1 MNLIYKVGKGLI
13 YLHINKKI
21 KRSNIIKIGQEVL
34 RTESMALNKLTKNLN
49 KSFVDA
55 VELISQ
61 QNGKLIISGVGKSGN
76 IAAKIAASFTSTG
89 IPAIY
94 LNPVDASHGDMGI
107 IQKNDVLI
115 ILSNSGESNELADL
129 INFSKK
135 KKLKIISITS
145 THKSLLAKN
154 SDINLILPNHKEADK
169 LQTIPTTS
177 TTMSLALGDALCCS
191 VLSLRKFDKNSFS
204 ELHPGGKI
212 GKKLKT
218 LNEIMDTDI
227 PIIGSNSSIVDAVLV
242 MTEKKYGCA
251 VVLDKNKKIKGIITD
266 GDLRRSIGKINMTEK
281 ATKIMKNK
289 PIIAKSDL
297 LISSAIV
304 LMNKHSIT
312 SLIVAKLNKPIGIV
326 NLKKCLD
333 ND

>member
-1 MNLIYKVGKGLI
+1 MNKSK
-13 YLHINKKI
+13 
-21 KRSNIIKIGQEVL
+21 IIKIGQDVL
-34 RTESMALNKLTKNLN
+34 KLESQALDRLSQSLNKN
-49 KSFVDA
+49 FVKA

-61 QNGKLIISGVGKSGN
+61 LNGKLIITGVGKSGN
-76 IAAKIAASFTSTG
+76 ISAKIAASFTSTG

-107 IQKNDVLI
+107 VENKDVLI
-115 ILSNSGESNELADL
+115 VLSNSGETHELADL

-135 KKLKIISITS
+135 RKIKIISITS
-145 THKSLLAKN
+145 KNKSLLTKN

-191 VLSLRKFDKNSFS
+191 VLSLREFDKKSFR

-218 LNEIMDTDI
+218 ISEIMDTDI
-227 PIIGSNSSIVDAVLV
+227 PTISHNSSIVDAVLI
-242 MTEKKYGCA
+242 MTEKKYGCV
-251 VVLDKNKKIKGIITD
+251 VVLGKDKKIKGIITD
-266 GDLRRSIGKINMTEK
+266 GDLRRSISSIDIKEK
-281 ATKIMKNK
+281 ATKIMKSK
-289 PIIAKSDL
+289 PIVATGDL

-312 SLIVAKLNKPIGIV
+312 SLIIVRNNKPVGIV
-326 NLKKCLD
+326 NIKKCLD

>member
-1 MNLIYKVGKGLI
+1 MNKS
-13 YLHINKKI
+13 KI
-21 KRSNIIKIGQEVL
+21 KKVGQEVIKL
-34 RTESMALNKLTKNLN
+34 ESIALAKLS
-49 KSFVDA
+49 KSLDKDFIKA
-55 VELISQ
+55 VELISK
-61 QNGKLIISGVGKSGN
+61 QNGKIIVSGVGKSGN
-76 IAAKIAASFTSTG
+76 IAGKIAASFTSTG

-107 IQKNDVLI
+107 VEKNDVLI
-115 ILSNSGESNELADL
+115 ILSNSGETHELADL

-135 KKLKIISITS
+135 KKIKIISITS
-145 THKSLLAKN
+145 SKDSLLSKN
-154 SDINLILPNHKEADK
+154 SDIGLVLPPHSEADK

-191 VLSLRKFDKNSFS
+191 VLSLRKFDKKSFS

-218 LNEIMDTDI
+218 LNEIMDIDI
-227 PIIGSNSSIVDAVLV
+227 PIIQSNSSIIDAVLM
-242 MTEKKYGCA
+242 MTEKKYGCV
-251 VVLDKNKKIKGIITD
+251 VVLDRNKEIKGIITD
-266 GDLRRSIGKINMTEK
+266 GDLRRSIEKIDMKEK
-281 ATKIMKNK
+281 ATNIMKNR
-289 PIIAKSDL
+289 PIVATSDL

-312 SLIVAKLNKPIGIV
+312 SLIVARQNKPIGIV
-326 NLKKCLD
+326 NIKKCLE

>member
-1 MNLIYKVGKGLI
+1 MNELKIKKVGKDV
-13 YLHINKKI
+13 I
-21 KRSNIIKIGQEVL
+21 KL
-34 RTESMALNKLTKNLN
+34 ESIALAKLS
-49 KSFVDA
+49 KSIDKDFVKA

-61 QNGKLIISGVGKSGN
+61 NNGKVIISGVGKSGN
-76 IAAKIAASFTSTG
+76 IAGKIAASFTSTG

-107 IQKNDVLI
+107 VEKNDVLI
-115 ILSNSGESNELADL
+115 ILSNSGESHELSDL

-145 THKSLLAKN
+145 TSKSLLSKN
-154 SDINLILPNHKEADK
+154 SDISLILPSHKEADK

-191 VLSLRKFDKNSFS
+191 VLSLRKFDKKSFI

-218 LNEIMDTDI
+218 LGEIMDTDL
-227 PIIGSNSSIVDAVLV
+227 PIINNQSSIIDAVLI
-242 MTEKKYGCA
+242 MTEKKYGCV
-251 VVLDKNKKIKGIITD
+251 VVLDQNKKIRGIITD
-266 GDLRRSIGKINMTEK
+266 GDLRRSISKVNVNEK
-281 ATKIMKNK
+281 ATMIMKSR
-289 PIIAKSDL
+289 PIVATSDL

-312 SLIVAKLNKPIGIV
+312 SLIIASQNKPIGIV
-326 NLKKCLD
+326 NIKKCLE

>member
-1 MNLIYKVGKGLI
+1 MNKS
-13 YLHINKKI
+13 KI
-21 KRSNIIKIGQEVL
+21 KKVGQEVIKL
-34 RTESMALNKLTKNLN
+34 ESIALAKLS
-49 KSFVDA
+49 KSLDKDFIKA

-61 QNGKLIISGVGKSGN
+61 QNGKIIVSGVGKSGN
-76 IAAKIAASFTSTG
+76 IAGKIAASFTSTG

-107 IQKNDVLI
+107 VEKNDVLI
-115 ILSNSGESNELADL
+115 ILSNSGETHELADL

-135 KKLKIISITS
+135 KKIKIISITS
-145 THKSLLAKN
+145 SKKSLLSKN
-154 SDINLILPNHKEADK
+154 SDIGLVLPPHSEADK

-191 VLSLRKFDKNSFS
+191 VLSLRKFDKKSFS

-218 LNEIMDTDI
+218 LNEIMDIDI
-227 PIIGSNSSIVDAVLV
+227 PIIQSNSSIIDAVLM
-242 MTEKKYGCA
+242 MTEKKYGCV
-251 VVLDKNKKIKGIITD
+251 VVLDRNKEIKGIITD
-266 GDLRRSIGKINMTEK
+266 GDLRRSIEKIDMKEK
-281 ATKIMKNK
+281 ATNIMKSR
-289 PIIAKSDL
+289 PIVATSDL

-312 SLIVAKLNKPIGIV
+312 SLIVARQNKPIGIV
-326 NLKKCLD
+326 NIKKCLE

>member
-1 MNLIYKVGKGLI
+1 MNKSKIKKVGQDV
-13 YLHINKKI
+13 I
-21 KRSNIIKIGQEVL
+21 KL
-34 RTESMALNKLTKNLN
+34 ESMALNKLSRSLGKD
-49 KSFVDA
+49 FVQA
-55 VELISQ
+55 VELIAS
-61 QNGKLIISGVGKSGN
+61 QNGKIIISGVGKSGN
-76 IAAKIAASFTSTG
+76 IAGKIAASFTSTG

-107 IQKNDVLI
+107 VEKNDILI
-115 ILSNSGESNELADL
+115 VLSNSGESHELSDL

-135 KKLKIISITS
+135 KKIKIISITS
-145 THKSLLAKN
+145 TSKSLLSKN
-154 SDINLILPNHKEADK
+154 SDINLILPSHKEADK

-191 VLSLRKFDKNSFS
+191 VLSLRKFDKKSFS

-218 LNEIMDTDI
+218 LSEIMDTDI
-227 PIIGSNSSIVDAVLV
+227 PIIHNKSSIIDAVLV
-242 MTEKKYGCA
+242 MTEKKYGCV
-251 VVLDKNKKIKGIITD
+251 VVLDKSNNIKGIITD
-266 GDLRRSIGKINMTEK
+266 GDLRRSIEKIDIQEK
-281 ATKIMKNK
+281 ATNIMKSK
-289 PIIAKSDL
+289 PIVVADDL

-312 SLIVAKLNKPIGIV
+312 SLIIGRKNKPIGIV
-326 NLKKCLD
+326 NIKKCLE

>member
-1 MNLIYKVGKGLI
+1 MNELKIKKVGKDV
-13 YLHINKKI
+13 I
-21 KRSNIIKIGQEVL
+21 KL
-34 RTESMALNKLTKNLN
+34 ESIALAKLS
-49 KSFVDA
+49 KSIDKDFVKA

-61 QNGKLIISGVGKSGN
+61 NNGKVIISGVGKSGN
-76 IAAKIAASFTSTG
+76 IAGKIAASFTSTG

-107 IQKNDVLI
+107 VEKNDVLI
-115 ILSNSGESNELADL
+115 ILSNSGESHELSDL

-135 KKLKIISITS
+135 KNLKIISITS
-145 THKSLLAKN
+145 TSKSLLSKN
-154 SDINLILPNHKEADK
+154 SDISLILPSHKEADK

-191 VLSLRKFDKNSFS
+191 VLSLRKFDKKSFI

-218 LNEIMDTDI
+218 LGEIMDTDL
-227 PIIGSNSSIVDAVLV
+227 PIINSQSSIIDAVLI
-242 MTEKKYGCA
+242 MTEKKYGCV
-251 VVLDKNKKIKGIITD
+251 VVLDQNKKIRGIITD
-266 GDLRRSIGKINMTEK
+266 GDLRRSISKVNVNEK
-281 ATKIMKNK
+281 ATMIMKSR
-289 PIIAKSDL
+289 PIVATSDL

-312 SLIVAKLNKPIGIV
+312 SLIIASQNKPIGIV
-326 NLKKCLD
+326 NIKKCLE

>member
-1 MNLIYKVGKGLI
+1 MNKS
-13 YLHINKKI
+13 KI
-21 KRSNIIKIGQEVL
+21 KKVGQEVIKL
-34 RTESMALNKLTKNLN
+34 ESIALAKLS
-49 KSFVDA
+49 KSLDKDFIKA
-55 VELISQ
+55 VELISK
-61 QNGKLIISGVGKSGN
+61 QNGKIIVSGVGKSGN
-76 IAAKIAASFTSTG
+76 IAGKIAASFTSTG

-107 IQKNDVLI
+107 VEKNDVLI
-115 ILSNSGESNELADL
+115 ILSNSGESHELADL

-135 KKLKIISITS
+135 KKIKIISITS
-145 THKSLLAKN
+145 SKKSLLSKN
-154 SDINLILPNHKEADK
+154 SDIGLVLPPHSEADK

-191 VLSLRKFDKNSFS
+191 VLSLRKFDKKSFS

-218 LNEIMDTDI
+218 LNEIMDIDI
-227 PIIGSNSSIVDAVLV
+227 PIIQSNSSIIDAVLM
-242 MTEKKYGCA
+242 MTEKKYGC
-251 VVLDKNKKIKGIITD
+251 VVILDRNKEIKGIITD
-266 GDLRRSIGKINMTEK
+266 GDLRRSIEKIDMKEK
-281 ATKIMKNK
+281 ATNIMKSR
-289 PIIAKSDL
+289 PIVATSDL

-312 SLIVAKLNKPIGIV
+312 SLIVARQNKPIGIV
-326 NLKKCLD
+326 NIKKCLE

>member
-1 MNLIYKVGKGLI
+1 MSISK
-13 YLHINKKI
+13 
-21 KRSNIIKIGQEVL
+21 IIKTGREVL
-34 RTESMALNKLTKNLN
+34 KFESIALNKLSKSLDN
-49 KSFVDA
+49 KFVQA

-61 QNGKLIISGVGKSGN
+61 QKGKLIISGVGKSGN

-107 IQKNDVLI
+107 VEKNDILI
-115 ILSNSGESNELADL
+115 ILSNSGQSHELTDL

-145 THKSLLAKN
+145 TDKSLLSKN
-154 SDINLILPNHKEADK
+154 SDINLLLPSHKEADK

-177 TTMSLALGDALCCS
+177 TTMCLALGDALCCS
-191 VLSLRKFDKNSFS
+191 VLSLRKFDKKSFS

-218 LNEIMDTDI
+218 LAEIMDKDI
-227 PIIGSNSSIVDAVLV
+227 PIINSNSSIIDAVLV
-242 MTEKKYGCA
+242 MTEKKYGCV
-251 VVLDKNKKIKGIITD
+251 VVLDKDKKIKGIITD
-266 GDLRRSIGKINMTEK
+266 GDLRRSITNINIDKK
-281 ATKIMKNK
+281 ATYIMKSK
-289 PIIAKSDL
+289 PILASGDL

-312 SLIVAKLNKPIGIV
+312 SLIIASQNKPIGIV
-326 NLKKCLD
+326 NLKKCLE

>member
-1 MNLIYKVGKGLI
+1 MNKAE
-13 YLHINKKI
+13 I
-21 KRSNIIKIGQEVL
+21 KKIGQEVIKL
-34 RTESMALNKLTKNLN
+34 ESIALAKLAKNLD
-49 KSFVDA
+49 KDFVKA
-55 VELISQ
+55 VELISR
-61 QNGKLIISGVGKSGN
+61 QNGKIIISGVGKSGN
-76 IAAKIAASFTSTG
+76 IAGKIAASFTSTG

-107 IQKNDVLI
+107 VEKNDVLI
-115 ILSNSGESNELADL
+115 IISNSGESHELADL

-135 KKLKIISITS
+135 KKIKIISITS
-145 THKSLLAKN
+145 TDKSLLSKN
-154 SDINLILPNHKEADK
+154 SDINLILPTHKEADK
-169 LQTIPTTS
+169 LGTIPTTS

-191 VLSLRKFDKNSFS
+191 VLSLRKFDKKSFS

-227 PIIGSNSSIVDAVLV
+227 PVIQLNSSIVDAVLV
-242 MTEKKYGCA
+242 MTEKKYGCV

-266 GDLRRSIGKINMTEK
+266 GDLRRSISNIDMKKK
-281 ATKIMKNK
+281 ATSIMKSR
-289 PIIAKSDL
+289 PIVAKSDL

-304 LMNKHSIT
+304 LMNKYSIT
-312 SLIVAKLNKPIGIV
+312 SLIIVNQNKPIGIV
-326 NLKKCLD
+326 NLKKCLE

>member
-1 MNLIYKVGKGLI
+1 MNKS
-13 YLHINKKI
+13 KI
-21 KRSNIIKIGQEVL
+21 KKVGQEVIKL
-34 RTESMALNKLTKNLN
+34 ESTALAKLS
-49 KSFVDA
+49 KSLDKDFIKA

-61 QNGKLIISGVGKSGN
+61 QNGKIIVSGVGKSGN
-76 IAAKIAASFTSTG
+76 IAGKIAASFTSTG

-107 IQKNDVLI
+107 VEKNDVLI
-115 ILSNSGESNELADL
+115 ILSNSGESHELADL

-135 KKLKIISITS
+135 KKIKIISITS
-145 THKSLLAKN
+145 SKKSLLSKN
-154 SDINLILPNHKEADK
+154 SDIGLVLPPHSEADK

-191 VLSLRKFDKNSFS
+191 VLSLRKFDKKSFS

-218 LNEIMDTDI
+218 LNEIMDIDI
-227 PIIGSNSSIVDAVLV
+227 PIIQSNSSIIDAVLM
-242 MTEKKYGCA
+242 MTEKKYGCV
-251 VVLDKNKKIKGIITD
+251 VVLDRNKEIKGIITD
-266 GDLRRSIGKINMTEK
+266 GDLRRSIEKIDMKEK
-281 ATKIMKNK
+281 ATNIMKSR
-289 PIIAKSDL
+289 PIVATSDL

-312 SLIVAKLNKPIGIV
+312 SLIVARQNKPIGIV
-326 NLKKCLD
+326 NIKKCLE

>member
-1 MNLIYKVGKGLI
+1 MNKS
-13 YLHINKKI
+13 KI
-21 KRSNIIKIGQEVL
+21 KKVGQEVIKL
-34 RTESMALNKLTKNLN
+34 ESIALAKLSKNLD
-49 KSFVDA
+49 KDFIKA
-55 VELISQ
+55 VELISK
-61 QNGKLIISGVGKSGN
+61 QNGKIIVSGVGKSGN
-76 IAAKIAASFTSTG
+76 IAGKIAASFTSTG

-107 IQKNDVLI
+107 VEKNDVLI
-115 ILSNSGESNELADL
+115 ILSNSGESHELADL

-135 KKLKIISITS
+135 KKIKIISITS
-145 THKSLLAKN
+145 SKKSLLSKN
-154 SDINLILPNHKEADK
+154 SDIGLVLPPHSEADK

-191 VLSLRKFDKNSFS
+191 VLSLRKFDKKSFS

-218 LNEIMDTDI
+218 LNEIMDIDI
-227 PIIGSNSSIVDAVLV
+227 PIIQSNSSIIDAVLM
-242 MTEKKYGCA
+242 MTEKKYGCV
-251 VVLDKNKKIKGIITD
+251 VVLDRNKEIKGIITD
-266 GDLRRSIGKINMTEK
+266 GDLRRSIEKIDMKEK
-281 ATKIMKNK
+281 ATNIMKSR
-289 PIIAKSDL
+289 PIVATSDL

-312 SLIVAKLNKPIGIV
+312 SLIVARQNKPIGIV
-326 NLKKCLD
+326 NIKKCLE

>member
-1 MNLIYKVGKGLI
+1 MNRS
-13 YLHINKKI
+13 KI
-21 KRSNIIKIGQEVL
+21 KKVGQEVIKL
-34 RTESMALNKLTKNLN
+34 ESLALTKLS
-49 KSFVDA
+49 KSLGNDFIKA
-55 VELISQ
+55 VELISNL
-61 QNGKLIISGVGKSGN
+61 NGKIIISGVGKSGN

-107 IQKNDVLI
+107 VEKSDILI
-115 ILSNSGESNELADL
+115 ILSNSGESHELADL

-135 KKLKIISITS
+135 KKIKIISITS
-145 THKSLLAKN
+145 IKKSLLSKN
-154 SDINLILPNHKEADK
+154 SDINLILPSHKEADK

-191 VLSLRKFDKNSFS
+191 VLSLRKFDKKSFV

-227 PIIGSNSSIVDAVLV
+227 PIINTQSSIVDAVLI
-242 MTEKKYGCA
+242 MTEKKYGCV
-251 VVLDKNKKIKGIITD
+251 VVLDNNKKIKGIITD
-266 GDLRRSIGKINMTEK
+266 GDLRRSISNINMNKK
-281 ATKIMKNK
+281 ATNIMKSK
-289 PIIAKSDL
+289 PIVATGDL

-304 LMNKHSIT
+304 LMNKYSIT
-312 SLIVAKLNKPIGIV
+312 SLIVTRQNKPIGIV
-326 NLKKCLD
+326 NLKKCLE

>member
-1 MNLIYKVGKGLI
+1 MNKFK
-13 YLHINKKI
+13 
-21 KRSNIIKIGQEVL
+21 IIKTGQEVIKI
-34 RTESMALNKLTKNLN
+34 ESMALSRLSRSLGKE
-49 KSFVDA
+49 FIEA

-61 QNGKLIISGVGKSGN
+61 HSGKLIISGVGKSGN

-89 IPAIY
+89 IPAVY

-107 IQKNDVLI
+107 IEEKDILI
-115 ILSNSGESNELADL
+115 ILSNSGESHELADL

-135 KKLKIISITS
+135 KKICIISITS
-145 THKSLLAKN
+145 SRKSLLSKN
-154 SDINLILPNHKEADK
+154 SDINLILPTHKEADK

-177 TTMSLALGDALCCS
+177 TTMSLAIGDALCCS
-191 VLSLRKFDKNSFS
+191 VLNLRKFDKKSFS

-218 LNEIMDTDI
+218 LKDIMDTDI
-227 PIIGSNSSIVDAVLV
+227 PIIDSSSTIIDAVLI

-251 VVLDKNKKIKGIITD
+251 VVLNNYSKIKGIITD
-266 GDLRRSIGKINMTEK
+266 GDLRRSIENLNIHKK
-281 ATKIMKNK
+281 ATTIMKSK
-289 PIIAKSDL
+289 PVTATESL

-304 LMNKHSIT
+304 LMNKYSIT
-312 SLIVAKLNKPIGIV
+312 SLIIADKNEPVGIV
-326 NLKKCLD
+326 NLKKCLE